1 MCSVCTALTQLLC
14 IKLLIMCLQNFVV
27 PEKVK
32 LPMQQRIHDRNKAIK
47 ARKNSK
53 MEQRLK
59 EAT

>member
-1 MCSVCTALTQLLC
+1 
-14 IKLLIMCLQNFVV
+14 MCLQNFVV